1 MVRVTRELFDFSL
14 LVAVSMM
21 RKISLILLENNFF
34 DRQFLV
40 DMWFNIFVPKHSFYV
55 KDYFI

>member
-14 LVAVSMM
+14 FVAVSMM
-21 RKISLILLENNFF
+21 RKISSILLENNFF

-40 DMWFNIFVPKHSFYV
+40 DI
-55 KDYFI
+55 